1 MDYGKVAFVGGGNMA
16 RALAGGMLAAGYE
29 ASHILICEPLEEH
42 RDRLRKELPGAVIR
56 DDNETSV
63 AEAECVVFAVKP
75 QILSAVCKP
84 LATIVQT
91 TRPRVFSIAA
101 GVRSGDIDSW
111 LGGNLS
117 VVRVMPNQAALLRL
131 GISGL
136 FANERTTE
144 LQLRAAT
151 NIIATTGPVIPV
163 SSEQD
168 IDTVTA
174 VSGTGPAYF
183 YLLVD
188 MLVQV
193 AVDLGLD
200 YESALALV
208 LETARGAGEMA
219 EQSGETM
226 DSLIARVRSPG
237 GTTAAAFD
245 YLETTDFR
253 KIFRAAVVAARDR
266 AVDLADQAH
275 EAGKDQCPSDTR
287 SNTN

>member
-1 MDYGKVAFVGGGNMA
+1 MDYGKVAYVGGGNMA

-29 ASHILICEPLEEH
+29 AGHVLIADPLAAQREALAE
-42 RDRLRKELPGAVIR
+42 ELPGAVILE
-56 DDNETSV
+56 DN
-63 AEAECVVFAVKP
+63 AAAIGEAECIVLAVKP
-75 QILSAVCKP
+75 QILSEVCRP
-84 LATIVQT
+84 LASIAQQNHPLVI
-91 TRPRVFSIAA
+91 SIAA
-101 GVRSGDIDSW
+101 GVRARDIETW
-111 LGGNLS
+111 LGGNLP
-117 VVRVMPNQAALLRL
+117 VVRVMPNQPALLRL

-136 FANERTTE
+136 YANAHTSER
-144 LQLRAAT
+144 QLRAAT
-151 NIIATTGPVIPV
+151 NIISTTGPVV
-163 SSEQD
+163 TVKSEDD

-188 MLVQV
+188 MLVKV

-219 EQSGETM
+219 EQSGESM

-245 YLETTDFR
+245 YLEGTDFR
-253 KIFRAAVVAARDR
+253 AIFSAAVVAARDR

-275 EAGKDQCPSDTR
+275 EKGKE
-287 SNTN
+287 

>member
-1 MDYGKVAFVGGGNMA
+1 MDYGKVAFVGGGNMT

-29 ASHILICEPLEEH
+29 ASHILISEPLAGH
-42 RDRLRKELPGAVIR
+42 RKQLAEDLPGAVIR
-56 DDNETSV
+56 DDNTATV
-63 AEAECVVFAVKP
+63 AEAECVLFAVKP
-75 QILSAVCKP
+75 QILCDVCKP
-84 LATIVQT
+84 LATVVQT
-91 TRPRVFSIAA
+91 TRPLIISIAA
-101 GVRSGDIDSW
+101 GVRSGDIDGW
-111 LGGNLS
+111 LGGNLA

-131 GISGL
+131 GISGM
-136 FANERTTE
+136 FANDKTTE
-144 LQLRAAT
+144 LQLRAAS

-163 SSEQD
+163 ASEAD

-188 MLVQV
+188 MLVTA

-200 YESALALV
+200 YDAALALV

-245 YLETTDFR
+245 YLDATDFR
-253 KIFRAAVVAARDR
+253 SIFSAAVIAARDR
-266 AVDLADQAH
+266 AVELADQAH
-275 EAGKDQCPSDTR
+275 EAGKD
-287 SNTN
+287 

>member
-1 MDYGKVAFVGGGNMA
+1 MA

-29 ASHILICEPLEEH
+29 PRHVVISEPLAEQ
-42 RDRLRKELPGAVIR
+42 RARLAKELPGAAVVEDNAVAVR
-56 DDNETSV
+56 D
-63 AEAECVVFAVKP
+63 AECVVFAVKP
-75 QILSAVCKP
+75 QILCPVCKP
-84 LATIVQT
+84 LAGLVQQ
-91 TRPRVFSIAA
+91 TRPLIISIAA
-101 GVRSGDIDSW
+101 GVRAVDIEAW
-111 LGGNLS
+111 LGGNLP
-117 VVRVMPNQAALLRL
+117 VVRVMPNQPALLRL

-136 FANERTTE
+136 YANEQTSE
-144 LQLRAAT
+144 HQLRAAT
-151 NIIATTGPVIPV
+151 NIISTTGPVIRV
-163 SSEQD
+163 DSEAD

-188 MLVQV
+188 MLVKV
-193 AVDLGLD
+193 AVDLGLSYD
-200 YESALALV
+200 DALALV

-245 YLETTDFR
+245 YLDSTDFR
-253 KIFRAAVVAARDR
+253 AIFTAAVVAARDR

-275 EAGKDQCPSDTR
+275 EAGKDP
-287 SNTN
+287 

>member
-1 MDYGKVAFVGGGNMA
+1 MDYGKVAYVGGGNMA

-29 ASHILICEPLEEH
+29 PGHLWVSEPLAAQ
-42 RDRLRKELPGAVIR
+42 RDNLMAEMPGAIIVESNDDAVR
-56 DDNETSV
+56 D
-63 AEAECVVFAVKP
+63 AECVVLAVKP
-75 QILSAVCKP
+75 QVLAEVCKP
-84 LATIVQT
+84 LAPIVQE
-91 TRPRVFSIAA
+91 TRPLVISIAA
-101 GVRSGDIDSW
+101 GVRASDIENW
-111 LGGNLS
+111 LGGNLP
-117 VVRVMPNQAALLRL
+117 VVRVMPNQPALMRL

-136 FANERTTE
+136 YANEHTSE
-144 LQLRAAT
+144 HQLRAAT
-151 NIIATTGPVIPV
+151 NIISTTGPVIEV
-163 SSEQD
+163 GSEAD

-188 MLVQV
+188 MLVKT
-193 AVDLGLD
+193 AVELGLD
-200 YESALALV
+200 YDDALTLV

-245 YLETTDFR
+245 LLDGTEFR
-253 KIFRAAVVAARDR
+253 AIFSAAVVAARDR

-275 EAGKDQCPSDTR
+275 EQGKEP
-287 SNTN
+287 